1 MPEIELINVVRRY
14 NANKSNEVLALDHVN
29 LALEKG
35 TSTAIVGVSGCG
47 KTTMLNMIGC
57 VDVPDE
63 GEVKL
68 FGETVDPKNDT
79 ARAKLR
85 GDRIGFVLQ
94 QLGLL
99 PNDSV
104 YDNIRLPLFYSG
116 KLHRSEW
123 KKRIGDITEELGIGD
138 LLKKKV
144 KELSGGQ
151 KQRVAIARAL
161 VNDPDI
167 IQADEPTSSLD
178 KGHADEVMS
187 ILREFNKSGKTVVV
201 VTHDTRIVHDYDNII
216 RLDDGRIVS

>member
-116 KLHRSEW
+116 KFHRSEW

-167 IQADEPTSSLD
+167 ILADEPTSSLD

-187 ILREFNKSGKTVVV
+187 ILREFNKSCKTVVV

>member
-63 GEVKL
+63 CEVKL

-167 IQADEPTSSLD
+167 ILADEPTSSLD

>member
-68 FGETVDPKNDT
+68 FGETKKQKNDT

-167 IQADEPTSSLD
+167 ILADEPTSSLD

>member
-167 IQADEPTSSLD
+167 ILADEPTSSLD

>member
-116 KLHRSEW
+116 KFHRSEW
-123 KKRIGDITEELGIGD
+123 KSASAT
-138 LLKKKV
+138 
-144 KELSGGQ
+144 
-151 KQRVAIARAL
+151 
-161 VNDPDI
+161 
-167 IQADEPTSSLD
+167 
-178 KGHADEVMS
+178 
-187 ILREFNKSGKTVVV
+187 
-201 VTHDTRIVHDYDNII
+201 
-216 RLDDGRIVS
+216 